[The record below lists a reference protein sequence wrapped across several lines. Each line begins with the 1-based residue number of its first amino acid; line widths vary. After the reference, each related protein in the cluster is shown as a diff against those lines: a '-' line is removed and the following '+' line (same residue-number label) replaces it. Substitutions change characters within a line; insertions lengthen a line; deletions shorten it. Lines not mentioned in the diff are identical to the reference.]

1 MSFME
6 ESTDRR
12 INLGA
17 GNENVREIP
26 VYIFLEDSGTESP

>member
-6 ESTDRR
+6 ESADRR

-17 GNENVREIP
+17 GDENAREIP
-26 VYIFLEDSGTESP
+26 VSIFVKDSGTESP